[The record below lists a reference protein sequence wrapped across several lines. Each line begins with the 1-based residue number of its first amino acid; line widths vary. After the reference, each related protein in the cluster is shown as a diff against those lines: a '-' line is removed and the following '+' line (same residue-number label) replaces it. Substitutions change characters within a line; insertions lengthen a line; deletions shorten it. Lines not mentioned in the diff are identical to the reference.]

1 MESKNNKLSPIQA
14 HNETIKFIGIKINI
28 KKDENIIVKIY
39 KEMNNV
45 LKNSEPKRN
54 YIYTE

>member
-1 MESKNNKLSPIQA
+1 MELKNNKLLPIQT
-14 HNETIKFIGIKINI
+14 HNETMKFIGIKINI
-28 KKDENIIVKIY
+28 KKDKNIIIKIY